1 MRRSSPLKDSI
12 LDLFDDDI
20 LKNNLSSP
28 PAADSM
34 EGDTEHAVEES
45 HGWLVRFLTHEED
58 YFFVRREEEEESS
71 DGEEIEAEANGGK
84 SQMDCEG

>member
-1 MRRSSPLKDSI
+1 MIMRRSSPLKDSI

-34 EGDTEHAVEES
+34 EGDTEHAVEEQGNIVKCAHCHS
-45 HGWLVRFLTHEED
+45 FGGRRLRSSLTWRAVRPA
-58 YFFVRREEEEESS
+58 
-71 DGEEIEAEANGGK
+71 G
-84 SQMDCEG
+84 

>member
-1 MRRSSPLKDSI
+1 MDNKTRTDQWCSLHPGSAIMRRSSPLKDSI

-34 EGDTEHAVEES
+34 EGDTEHAVEEQGNIVKCAHS
-45 HGWLVRFLTHEED
+45 HF
-58 YFFVRREEEEESS
+58 RR
-71 DGEEIEAEANGGK
+71 
-84 SQMDCEG
+84 

>member
-34 EGDTEHAVEES
+34 EGDTEHAVEEQGNIVKCA
-45 HGWLVRFLTHEED
+45 HP
-58 YFFVRREEEEESS
+58 FFR
-71 DGEEIEAEANGGK
+71 
-84 SQMDCEG
+84 

>member
-34 EGDTEHAVEES
+34 EGDTEHAVEEQGNIVKS
-45 HGWLVRFLTHEED
+45 VHTPILSAGRRLRSSLTWRAVRPA
-58 YFFVRREEEEESS
+58 
-71 DGEEIEAEANGGK
+71 G
-84 SQMDCEG
+84 

>member
-28 PAADSM
+28 PASDSM
-34 EGDTEHAVEES
+34 EGDTEHAVEEQGNIVKCAHS
-45 HGWLVRFLTHEED
+45 HSFRADGGRSQASQRA
-58 YFFVRREEEEESS
+58 RR
-71 DGEEIEAEANGGK
+71 
-84 SQMDCEG
+84 